1 MLTKPWRLTS
11 QFSTKLEKSGKR
23 KKKNTD
29 EKKLKNEKLHNDR
42 IYDVTSLSKLSVE
55 QIQII
60 THILLVYDILK
71 WLCDKC

>member
-11 QFSTKLEKSGKR
+11 QFSTKLEKSD

-55 QIQII
+55 HIQII

-71 WLCDKC
+71 

>member
-11 QFSTKLEKSGKR
+11 QFSTKLEKSGK
-23 KKKNTD
+23 KKKQ
-29 EKKLKNEKLHNDR
+29 LKNEKLHNDR

-71 WLCDKC
+71 

>member
-11 QFSTKLEKSGKR
+11 QFSTKLEKSGK
-23 KKKNTD
+23 KNQ
-29 EKKLKNEKLHNDR
+29 LKNEKLHNDR

-71 WLCDKC
+71 

>member
-11 QFSTKLEKSGKR
+11 QFSTKLEKSGKK

-71 WLCDKC
+71 

>member
-11 QFSTKLEKSGKR
+11 QFSTKLEKSGK

>member
-11 QFSTKLEKSGKR
+11 QFSTKLEKSGK
-23 KKKNTD
+23 KKQ
-29 EKKLKNEKLHNDR
+29 LKNEKLHNDR

-71 WLCDKC
+71 